1 MAAESR
7 TPSWADPS
15 AVARVVVTVIA
26 VLAAIGMLYL
36 LRQPLGWLF
45 LASFLAIAVSGPV
58 SWFSRRMP
66 RGLAIAVTYLLL
78 FTVPLALLL
87 AIVPSAVHGIDALV
101 EAAPSYAAKTE
112 KWVSNNDLLRGI
124 EEQYQVV
131 SKLQA
136 KLEDLPAMMGG
147 VASWLGDLGLGAVN
161 SGFALINIVLLSMF
175 LVGGGPRWTR
185 ALIARQ
191 PQHHA
196 ARLER
201 VTTGVGAA
209 VGNYVMGA
217 LAQAF
222 VAAVT
227 TWIVLLI
234 LDVPFAVGLAAITF
248 ALDLIP
254 LVGATIAGVLVGIF
268 TVFAGF
274 PTITIIWAIW
284 AIVYQQIEN
293 NLIQPQIQKRA
304 VSIEPI
310 IVLLSVLCGAT
321 LAGVLGAVLAIPVAA
336 SLQIV
341 VREWREMVA
350 AAKEVL
356 PIHDGDD
363 DGSSPADAL
372 AAAPDPGEATEPP
385 PATA

>member
-1 MAAESR
+1 MASEPR
-7 TPSWADPS
+7 PPSWADPA
-15 AVARVVVTVIA
+15 AVARVVITVIA
-26 VLAAIGMLYL
+26 VLAAIGLLYT
-36 LRQPLGWLF
+36 LRGPLGWLF
-45 LASFLAIAVSGPV
+45 LATFLAIAVSGPIA
-58 SWFSRRMP
+58 WFSRHLP
-66 RGLAIAVTYLLL
+66 RGAAIAVTYLLL
-78 FTVPLALLL
+78 FTVPLGLLL
-87 AIVPSAVHGIDALV
+87 AIVPSIVHGIDALV
-101 EAAPSYAAKTE
+101 QAAPGYAAKAE
-112 KWVSNNDLLRGI
+112 KWITTNDLLRGI
-124 EEQYQVV
+124 EEQYHIL

-147 VASWLGDLGLGAVN
+147 VASWLGDLGLG
-161 SGFALINIVLLSMF
+161 FINIVLLSMF

-191 PQHHA
+191 PEHHA
-196 ARLER
+196 ERLER
-201 VTTGVGAA
+201 VLTGVGAA

-227 TWIVLLI
+227 TWIVLLV
-234 LDVPFAVGLAAITF
+234 LDVPFAVGLAALTF
-248 ALDLIP
+248 GLDLIP
-254 LVGATIAGVLVGIF
+254 LVGATIAGVLIGLV

-274 PTITIIWAIW
+274 PAITIIWAIW

-310 IVLLSVLCGAT
+310 IVLLSVLCGAA

-341 VREWREMVA
+341 IREWREMVE
-350 AAKEVL
+350 AAKAVL
-356 PIHDGDD
+356 PSDGDD
-363 DGSSPADAL
+363 DDGAETAGEL
-372 AAAPDPGEATEPP
+372 AAEAVPDPVDPP